1 MMKILLKEHYSV
13 KIYKE
18 KQDLDKDEYSLSP
31 DSFALL
37 EKYQSRKIFKGIL
50 PFLFQKKENCYQ
62 LQADYYIGVDWLIE
76 GEKFVQVEPKINQ
89 KHIDNFDNFEKNIDA
104 EGEQTTTNQKDD
116 KSDNVKEINFV
127 KMLLDVYASEI
138 STEHTADLVN
148 IFWNEKPIPIEQNQD
163 TLTPFL
169 VVQFLGIL
177 KNIVRKGLKKSYY
190 KVREN
195 LNNRVKGKILVGTH
209 IKQNVLKNRFTKT
222 FCEYQVFGED
232 NLENQFLK
240 KVFQFCS
247 HYIENFKGFPSK
259 NEVQQIIN
267 YCRPTFEL
275 ISTDIEQSELKNIKH
290 NPFFKEYK
298 EAIQIGNLILK
309 RFSYNISR
317 ATQQEQIEIPPFW
330 IDMPK
335 LFELYVYKKLLENE
349 DLHSKIHYQFGT
361 HGNQLDFLISDGENS
376 LIIDTKYKLKY
387 DYGHIHEDIRQVS
400 GYARLKKVRE
410 KIGFSEQND
419 KNINC
424 LIIYPKIVEANK
436 NLCWEEF
443 LKEENEIKSYYK
455 IFKFG
460 VSLPVIES

>member
-1 MMKILLKEHYSV
+1 MKILLKEHYSV

-18 KQDLDKDEYSLSP
+18 KQGLDKDEYSLSL

-37 EKYQSRKIFKGIL
+37 EKHQPRKIFKGIS
-50 PFLFQKKENCYQ
+50 PFLFHKKENCYH
-62 LQADYYIGVDWLIE
+62 LQANYYIGADWLIE
-76 GEKFVQVEPKINQ
+76 GEKFIQVEPKINQ
-89 KHIDNFDNFEKNIDA
+89 KHIENFEKNVDSEEKVSIN
-104 EGEQTTTNQKDD
+104 EDD
-116 KSDNVKEINFV
+116 EVKEINFV
-127 KMLLDVYASEI
+127 KMLLDVYASSI
-138 STEHTADLVN
+138 PTHHTTDLVN
-148 IFWNEKPIPIEQNQD
+148 IFWNEKLIPIKQKQD

-232 NLENQFLK
+232 NFENQFLK
-240 KVFQFCS
+240 KVFQFCIY
-247 HYIENFKGFPSK
+247 YIENFKDFPNK
-259 NEVQQIIN
+259 TEVNQIIG
-267 YCRPTFEL
+267 YCHPAFEL

-298 EAIQIGNLILK
+298 EAIQIGKLILK
-309 RFSYNISR
+309 RFSYNISK

-335 LFELYVYKKLLENE
+335 LFELYVYKKLLENR
-349 DLHSKIHYQFGT
+349 DLYSEIHYQFAT
-361 HGNQLDFLISDGENS
+361 YGNQLDFLICNGEKS

-410 KIGFSEQND
+410 KIGLSEQDD

-455 IFKFG
+455 IFKLG
-460 VSLPVIES
+460 IKLPTNENKIF

>member
-1 MMKILLKEHYSV
+1 MKILLKEHYSV

-18 KQDLDKDEYSLSP
+18 KQDLDKDEHSLSL

-37 EKYQSRKIFKGIL
+37 EKYQPRKIFNNTS
-50 PFLFQKKENCYQ
+50 PFLFEKKENCYH
-62 LQADYYIGVDWLIE
+62 LQANYYVGVDWLIE
-76 GEKFVQVEPKINQ
+76 GKKPVRVEPKINQ
-89 KHIDNFDNFEKNIDA
+89 KHIENFEKNVDSEEKVSIN
-104 EGEQTTTNQKDD
+104 EDD
-116 KSDNVKEINFV
+116 NIKEINFV
-127 KMLLDVYASEI
+127 KMLLDVYTSPI
-138 STEHTADLVN
+138 QTQYTTDLVN
-148 IFWNEKPIPIEQNQD
+148 IFWNEKPIPIKQKND

-232 NLENQFLK
+232 NFENQFLK

-247 HYIENFKGFPSK
+247 HYIENFKGFPNK
-259 NEVQQIIN
+259 TEVNQIIG
-267 YCRPTFEL
+267 YCRPAFEL

-309 RFSYNISR
+309 RFSYNIST
-317 ATQQEQIEIPPFW
+317 ATQYEQMEIPPFW

-335 LFELYVYKKLLENE
+335 LFELYVYKKLLENK

-410 KIGFSEQND
+410 KIGFSEDND
-419 KNINC
+419 THIDC
-424 LIIYPKIVEANK
+424 LIIYPTIKNGNIEINFEKKEKIKLYHKVFK
-436 NLCWEEF
+436 LDIK
-443 LKEENEIKSYYK
+443 LPTNESNE
-455 IFKFG
+455 
-460 VSLPVIES
+460 L

>member
-1 MMKILLKEHYSV
+1 MYNNEILLKEHYSV

-18 KQDLDKDEYSLSP
+18 KQDLDKDEHSLSVN
-31 DSFALL
+31 SFALL
-37 EKYQSRKIFKGIL
+37 EKYQPKKIFNNIS
-50 PFLFQKKENCYQ
+50 PFLFQKKENCYH
-62 LQADYYIGVDWLIE
+62 LQADYYIGADWLIE

-89 KHIDNFDNFEKNIDA
+89 KHIENFEKNVDSEEDKTEIN
-104 EGEQTTTNQKDD
+104 ETTNE
-116 KSDNVKEINFV
+116 KEIDFV

-138 STEHTADLVN
+138 QTQYTTDLVH
-148 IFWNEKPIPIEQNQD
+148 IFWNEKPIPIEQKQD

-209 IKQNVLKNRFTKT
+209 IKQNVLKNRLTKT

-240 KVFQFCS
+240 KVLQFCF
-247 HYIENFKGFPSK
+247 HYIENFKGFPNK
-259 NEVQQIIN
+259 EDVNQIIN
-267 YCRPTFEL
+267 YCRPAFEL
-275 ISTDIEQSELKNIKH
+275 ISTDIEQSELKNIKY

-309 RFSYNISR
+309 RFSYNISM
-317 ATQQEQIEIPPFW
+317 ATQYEQIEIPPFW

-335 LFELYVYKKLLENE
+335 LFELYVYKKLLENK

-361 HGNQLDFLISDGENS
+361 HGNQLDFLISNGENS
-376 LIIDTKYKLKY
+376 LIIDAKYKLKY
-387 DYGHIHEDIRQVS
+387 KYRYIHEDIRQVS

-410 KIGFSEQND
+410 KIGFSENND
-419 KNINC
+419 THIDC
-424 LIIYPKIVEANK
+424 LIIYPKTEGEITEIN
-436 NLCWEEF
+436 F
-443 LKEENEIKSYYK
+443 SQKENVKPYYK
-455 IFKFG
+455 IFKLG
-460 VSLPVIES
+460 IKIPLNR